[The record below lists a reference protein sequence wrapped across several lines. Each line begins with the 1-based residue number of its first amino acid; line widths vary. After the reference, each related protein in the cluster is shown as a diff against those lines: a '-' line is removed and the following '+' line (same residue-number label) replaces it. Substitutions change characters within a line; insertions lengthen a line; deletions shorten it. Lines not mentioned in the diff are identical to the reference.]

1 MDRFRRKAVACVLL
15 LTAVFFGHGMTLAI
29 GVSEAKTDLKTRL
42 VSTKTTLS
50 EPQQHSPT
58 SSEPFRVLHPPEED
72 GVFPKKR
79 RRHVRRRIR
88 SSSATTEASS
98 FEPNLHIVPRQ
109 PLYPLIETRTEPNKQ
124 KFFVRPLIARYEKPN
139 SIENNFLYPF
149 GQDFQ
154 QPNRHYGY
162 CFFTLCRY
170 DSKIEHRKTYREGYF
185 FPFYFYKR
193 GYGEDDYTAVWPLG
207 GTIKNMFGKQR
218 IDWCGWPLYVKTHKN
233 GDVNQWFPFPILN
246 KRGGATRGFAFY
258 PLGGHFYNDKK
269 DLRYFLWPLGYDHRF
284 YDKQH
289 IKKGFLPFYAYEKS
303 PKVKDL
309 SIVWPFFG
317 RRWEQTPNYEE
328 HRILWPLWVQG
339 RGEQRNVNRW
349 APFYTHSERTKGHY
363 QKTWRLWPLLKEQS
377 WLERNIDVQQQQV
390 FYFLV
395 WNQTQYAHHTG
406 RFLGKKTHFWPFF
419 SSWNNGNGRK
429 QLQILSPLSVFFPEN
444 PLVRD
449 IYNPLFHLFRYDKDG
464 NVVRYGVLFNLFQE
478 YRRLD
483 IHELDLHVFF
493 LLRFTKTPK
502 STCFSLLKGLFEY
515 KKMEEKTSLRLF
527 WLPPRSPKQRKAHGR

>member
-1 MDRFRRKAVACVLL
+1 MERLRRKAVACVLL
-15 LTAVFFGHGMTLAI
+15 LTTFFGQ
-29 GVSEAKTDLKTRL
+29 EAMVALGTVEAEANFETPSASQKGTI
-42 VSTKTTLS
+42 S

-72 GVFPKKR
+72 GVFHKKR
-79 RRHVRRRIR
+79 RRHVRRRVR
-88 SSSATTEASS
+88 SSSAATEASS
-98 FEPNLHIVPRQ
+98 FDPNLHIVPRQ

-154 QPNRHYGY
+154 KPNRRYGY

-170 DSKIEHRKTYREGYF
+170 DTKIEEQKMYREGYF

-207 GTIKNMFGKQR
+207 GTIKNMFGRQR

-233 GDVNQWFPFPILN
+233 GDTNQWFPFPILN

-269 DLRYFLWPLGYDHRF
+269 DLQYFLWPLGYDHRF

-303 PKVKDL
+303 PRVKDL

-317 RRWEQTPNYEE
+317 RRWEQDPNYEE

-339 RGEQRNVNRW
+339 RGEQRMVNRW

-377 WLERNIDVQQQQV
+377 WIERDIDVQQQQV
-390 FYFLV
+390 LYFLV

-406 RFLGKKTHFWPFF
+406 RFLGKKSHFWPFF

-449 IYNPLFHLFRYDKDG
+449 IYNPLFHLFRYEKDG
-464 NVVRYGVLFNLFQE
+464 DVVRYSFLFNLFQE

-483 IHELDLHVFF
+483 THELDLNWF
-493 LLRFTKTPK
+493 LLFRFTKTPK
-502 STCFSLLKGLFEY
+502 GKSFSLLKGLFEY
-515 KKMEEKTSLRLF
+515 RKIEGRVSLRLF
-527 WLPPRSPKQRKAHGR
+527 WLPSRSPKQRKAHGR